1 MAATRTELVQQFVL
15 SISEDIN
22 LYRKL
27 LALLQHQK
35 ALYLKFD
42 GEA

>member
-15 SISEDIN
+15 SISEDIK

-35 ALYLKFD
+35 ACI
-42 GEA
+42 